1 MEWNFDNVKYN
12 GKDLDRVQVD
22 GVTVWEKKKVVF
34 YDYLEND
41 GKAYINTNY
50 YPNQSTKLITKKR
63 YSLNSTSI
71 LFGEMDQGL
80 SAGRDAFFIS
90 KTQFGFDKL
99 VFSVSVAPEGTEPYL
114 LELSVDGLYRDGVL
128 ISKPKSDIAT
138 TWTSPREMYLF
149 GVNRGNAV
157 TVNKTALYYCRIYD
171 NGVLVRDYKPC
182 LYNGEAGLWDSVE
195 GKFYGNANNTGTL
208 TVGNDE

>member
-1 MEWNFDNVKYN
+1 
-12 GKDLDRVQVD
+12 
-22 GVTVWEKKKVVF
+22 
-34 YDYLEND
+34 
-41 GKAYINTNY
+41 
-50 YPNQSTKLITKKR
+50 
-63 YSLNSTSI
+63 
-71 LFGEMDQGL
+71 MDQGL

-99 VFSVSVAPEGTEPYL
+99 VFSVSAAPEGTEPYL

-149 GVNRGNAV
+149 SINRGNAV